1 MNISLNST
9 AFAASL
15 VLAGI
20 MGFAIQRGATCSV
33 LAVEEIIVERR
44 TTRLQSLLLASAWV
58 LAGLLLAHALGYS
71 MGLPSGYRLGF
82 NTVAGGALLG
92 LGAWVNQSC
101 VFGSIAKIGS
111 GHWSYLA
118 TPFGYYLGC
127 AAAVSPRAGW
137 QAASPVPA
145 TLPMAISLLIALP
158 LLATL
163 LWLLMRAVWP
173 GGESGARPNGHLHH
187 LLSRRVWQPGAATM
201 VIGVTFLGTWLLVG
215 AWSYTDLLSELAKGM
230 PMDII
235 PRCLLFLALLGGA
248 VAGGWSAGRLHRTA
262 IPASK
267 WIRCLAGGALM
278 GLGSLLIP
286 GGNDGLLL
294 VGMPLLWSYAWS
306 AVAAMGLT
314 IGIAIV
320 IERRWQRARQP
331 AGA

>member
-1 MNISLNST
+1 MNIPLSSF

-15 VLAGI
+15 PLAGI

-44 TTRLQSLLLASAWV
+44 TTRVQSLLLASAWV
-58 LAGLLLAHALGYS
+58 LAGLLLTHALGYT
-71 MGLPSGYRLGF
+71 MGLPSGYRLGL
-82 NTVAGGALLG
+82 NTLTGGALLG

-111 GHWSYLA
+111 GQWCYLA

-127 AAAVSPRAGW
+127 AAAVTAGADW
-137 QAASPVPA
+137 HASSSVSA
-145 TLPMAISLLIALP
+145 TLPATTSLLVALP
-158 LLATL
+158 LLAAL
-163 LWLLMRAVWP
+163 LWLLVRAARP
-173 GGESGARPNGHLHH
+173 GGESDPRLRGHLRH
-187 LLSRRVWQPGAATM
+187 LVSRRVWQPGAATM

-230 PMDII
+230 PMDVVA
-235 PRCLLFLALLGGA
+235 RCLLFLALLSGA
-248 VAGGWSAGRLHRTA
+248 IAGGWSAGRLHRTA
-262 IPASK
+262 IPAFK

-278 GLGSLLIP
+278 GLGSSLIP

-306 AVAAMGLT
+306 AVAAMALT
-314 IGIAIV
+314 IGIAI
-320 IERRWQRARQP
+320 ILERRWQRVRMP
-331 AGA
+331 AEA